1 MMEDGKFTLLWLK
14 YAAVLHVLLKNTDT
28 ENQKLQMF
36 KHEFENTG
44 QKQKANV
51 AFSIDLIQGRAVNVV
66 ATTTIARDLWQVL
79 DNRSSS
85 KNMLKE
91 RRIRITLGKTFEL
104 ELEKI
109 EELPEIENQ
118 PDDTLLIQES

>member
-1 MMEDGKFTLLWLK
+1 MEDGKFTLLWLK

>member
-1 MMEDGKFTLLWLK
+1 MEDGKFTLLWLK

-51 AFSIDLIQGRAVNVV
+51 VFSIDLIQGRAVNVV

-91 RRIRITLGKTFEL
+91 RKIRITLGKTFEL

-118 PDDTLLIQES
+118 PGDTLLIQES

>member
-1 MMEDGKFTLLWLK
+1 MMDDGKFTLLWLK

-109 EELPEIENQ
+109 E
-118 PDDTLLIQES
+118 DDAIAVETIADTDALKNL

>member
-1 MMEDGKFTLLWLK
+1 MEDGKFTLLWLK
-14 YAAVLHVLLKNTDT
+14 YAAVLHVLIKKTDN
-28 ENQKLQMF
+28 ENQKLQLF
-36 KHEFENTG
+36 KHEFENSG

-51 AFSIDLIQGRAVNVV
+51 AFSIDLIQGRAVNVL

-91 RRIRITLGKTFEL
+91 RKIRIVLGKTFEL

-109 EELPEIENQ
+109 QEEPVIDAEVIDNILV
-118 PDDTLLIQES
+118 QES

>member
-1 MMEDGKFTLLWLK
+1 MDDGKFTLLWLK

-28 ENQKLQMF
+28 ENQKLQLF

-44 QKQKANV
+44 HKQKFNV
-51 AFSIDLIQGRAVNVV
+51 SFSLDLIQGRAVNIV

-79 DNRSSS
+79 DNRSAS

-91 RRIRITLGKTFEL
+91 RKIRVILGKTYEL

-109 EELPEIENQ
+109 
-118 PDDTLLIQES
+118 QEVPVLDAEMTDSVIHKES

>member
-1 MMEDGKFTLLWLK
+1 MEDGKFTLLWLK

-91 RRIRITLGKTFEL
+91 RRIRITLGKSFEL

-109 EELPEIENQ
+109 SDEVLPVETSGET
-118 PDDTLLIQES
+118 DSSETL